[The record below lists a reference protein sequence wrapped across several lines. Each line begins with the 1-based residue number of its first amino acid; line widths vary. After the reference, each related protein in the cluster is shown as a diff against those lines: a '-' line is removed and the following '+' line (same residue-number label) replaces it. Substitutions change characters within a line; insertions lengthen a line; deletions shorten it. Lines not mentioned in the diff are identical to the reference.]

1 MAGCHRN
8 ISGSYLASDK
18 SAVVWLQV
26 VRTPDNHLTGQMAET
41 VLKPDGTIQQ
51 NSVSITGA
59 VDGED
64 VTIQGS
70 RFFGLESFVLSGTLN
85 GNVLTLTGAQSVPLT
100 FTRSTP
106 AEVQTKVAEL
116 NAQSQSI
123 IKTNAAVQARL
134 KIYQA
139 QSNFAMTI
147 HQLVSRMERFDSE
160 ADVHLGR
167 FPDAEKGY
175 EAITA
180 KVAAYVARERQ
191 LAGNPNESFNRGQLS
206 FAASQVSNQ
215 TEQMHNQ
222 VESLESA
229 LQTDV
234 KPMADDSSSLEQQC
248 HTLTVNTGS
257 LTPVDIQNVNTA
269 CGRLKSALTPFQQKY
284 SGMSAGLAHLE
295 QVYQRE
301 HNTQQALIQESEKL
315 E

>member
-1 MAGCHRN
+1 
-8 ISGSYLASDK
+8 
-18 SAVVWLQV
+18 
-26 VRTPDNHLTGQMAET
+26 
-41 VLKPDGTIQQ
+41 
-51 NSVSITGA
+51 
-59 VDGED
+59 
-64 VTIQGS
+64 
-70 RFFGLESFVLSGTLN
+70 
-85 GNVLTLTGAQSVPLT
+85 
-100 FTRSTP
+100 
-106 AEVQTKVAEL
+106 
-116 NAQSQSI
+116 
-123 IKTNAAVQARL
+123 
-134 KIYQA
+134 
-139 QSNFAMTI
+139 
-147 HQLVSRMERFDSE
+147 MERFDSE